1 MTARVPTIS
10 LLGTRAANL
19 CMGLLVQL
27 RKRRPNAVAD
37 ATECPCVGRGSVVGL
52 DVGTGGEVDGDGAGV
67 TIWTD
72 GPVLVVSPAFA
83 I

>member
-1 MTARVPTIS
+1 MAMGVVGHGLAS
-10 LLGTRAANL
+10 VTR
-19 CMGLLVQL
+19 CT
-27 RKRRPNAVAD
+27 
-37 ATECPCVGRGSVVGL
+37 TECPFVGRGSVVGF